1 MKIAV
6 GLFGI
11 HYLKNLNHWMK
22 SSTNP
27 DYINTFENNKQFL
40 YNDLISSGHSVD
52 FYSATYYS
60 DKLLN
65 LIKDYDFKRLSLQHM
80 DNTSSTGDLLHIS
93 FRKRNRIFKKTLKTI
108 IDNDI
113 KDYDLVIVTR
123 YDVNLLQPIMNLN
136 IDYSKINFI
145 HKSKWGSG
153 SDLCDDNF
161 YLMPYSKLQYFY
173 DCIDKIDEL
182 KASHEYLHH
191 IPAEEINYMVDGSYY
206 SHEYPIFN
214 LHRGYP
220 G

>member
-11 HYLKNLNHWMK
+11 HYLKKLNHWMN

-40 YNDLISSGHSVD
+40 YNDLMSNGHSID

-60 DKLLN
+60 DKLLD
-65 LIKDYDFKRLSLQHM
+65 LIKDYQFKGLSLQHM
-80 DNTSSTGDLLHIS
+80 DNNLSGDLHIS

-108 IDNDI
+108 IDSDI
-113 KDYDLVIVTR
+113 KDYDLVIATR
-123 YDVNLLQPIMNLN
+123 YDINFMQSIMNLN
-136 IDYSKINFI
+136 INYAKINFL
-145 HKSKWGSG
+145 HKSKW
-153 SDLCDDNF
+153 DQDHNLCDDNF

-173 DCIDKIDEL
+173 DCIEKIDEL
-182 KASHEYLHH
+182 NASHEYHHH
-191 IPAEEINYMVDGSYY
+191 IPSEETNFMVDGAYY
-206 SHEYPIFN
+206 SHESKIYG
-214 LHRGYP
+214 LHRGFP